1 MLMKRW
7 DAVCDICDDCSG
19 SFSPSFE
26 TREELLWEIRRMGWT
41 VGKKKVVCFGC
52 NATGQGEKRKKPE
65 VRK

>member
-19 SFSPSFE
+19 SFSPSFS

-41 VGKKKVVCFGC
+41 VGKKY
-52 NATGQGEKRKKPE
+52 E
-65 VRK
+65 